1 MIELDVHIDD
11 GDNVLASCRNV
22 VVQVRTGRMTRA
34 ALTHIESVLRLTRA
48 RQRAEAVGMV
58 AIIEETAEP
67 PEAEVRAR
75 QAEVIKSLLS
85 SPNSYSCAVMLGTST
100 RSMVLRS
107 VIRMLVLAHRRF
119 HIARDEQSAAAWLAE
134 RVGTFDAD
142 ELMTLIAQARAI
154 ARKRNSGDRPAPID

>member
-1 MIELDVHIDD
+1 
-11 GDNVLASCRNV
+11 
-22 VVQVRTGRMTRA
+22 
-34 ALTHIESVLRLTRA
+34 
-48 RQRAEAVGMV
+48 MV